1 MPHDPIAEQAVLLF
15 LNCLSNFVLNVILMT
30 GARQGVY
37 LSGGFYRACPV
48 FDKSAFMHRLS
59 HYGIFS
65 DYLDNVPVWLITAA
79 HPGLLG
85 QALPYQPAFAHRQI

>member
-1 MPHDPIAEQAVLLF
+1 
-15 LNCLSNFVLNVILMT
+15 
-30 GARQGVY
+30 
-37 LSGGFYRACPV
+37 
-48 FDKSAFMHRLS
+48 MHRLS

-85 QALPYQPAFAHRQI
+85 AGLALSNQHLRHRQI